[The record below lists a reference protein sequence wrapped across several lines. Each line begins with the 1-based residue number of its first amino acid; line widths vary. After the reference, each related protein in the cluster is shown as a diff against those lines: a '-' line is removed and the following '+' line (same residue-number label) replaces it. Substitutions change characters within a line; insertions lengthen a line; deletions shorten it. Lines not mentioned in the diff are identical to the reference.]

1 LRAVVSKGR
10 LAERSDATRAALV
23 AAAREVFA
31 ELGFSETTVD
41 HVVQRAGVTRGAL
54 YHHFASKEELFG
66 AVYEVVE
73 KELAERSMVEALRG
87 RTPMSRLQ
95 RGIDAFLDACLEPA
109 VQRIV
114 LLDALSVLGWE
125 SWHEIG
131 VRYNFGLMVIG
142 LQGAVDDGAIPRRPV
157 EPLAHLVQGA
167 VMRAGMVIARAD
179 DPAAARKAVGAEL
192 RALLAGLRS
201 RP

>member
-1 LRAVVSKGR
+1 MSRLATVVSKGR
-10 LAERSDATRAALV
+10 LAERSEATRALLA
-23 AAAREVFA
+23 AAARDVFA
-31 ELGFSETTVD
+31 DVGFAAATIDDIVS
-41 HVVQRAGVTRGAL
+41 RAGVTRGAL
-54 YHHFASKEELFG
+54 YHHFGSKEELFRE
-66 AVYEVVE
+66 VYEAVE
-73 KELAERSMVEALRG
+73 RELADRSLVASMAG
-87 RTPMSRLQ
+87 RTPLSRLQ

-109 VQRIV
+109 VQRIA

-125 SWHEIG
+125 AWHEIG
-131 VRYNFGLMVIG
+131 VRYNFGLLLAGVRD
-142 LQGAVDDGAIPRRPV
+142 AVPRRPA

-179 DPAAARKAVGAEL
+179 DPAATRKVVGTEM

>member
-1 LRAVVSKGR
+1 MVSRGR
-10 LAERSDATRAALV
+10 LAERSEATRAALV
-23 AAAREVFA
+23 AAGRDVFA
-31 ELGFSETTVD
+31 ERGFAETTID

-54 YHHFASKEELFG
+54 YHHFASKEELFR
-66 AVYEVVE
+66 AVYEAVE
-73 KELAERSMVEALRG
+73 KELADRSTVAALAG

-109 VQRIV
+109 VQRIA
-114 LLDALSVLGWE
+114 LLDGLSVLGWDT
-125 SWHEIG
+125 WHEIG
-131 VRYNFGLMVIG
+131 VRYNFGLLVIG
-142 LQGAVDDGAIPRRPV
+142 LQGVIDAGAIARRPV
-157 EPLAHLVQGA
+157 EPLAHLLQGA

-192 RALLAGLRS
+192 RAMLTGLRS

>member
-1 LRAVVSKGR
+1 M
-10 LAERSDATRAALV
+10 

-31 ELGFSETTVD
+31 ERGFAETTVD
-41 HVVQRAGVTRGAL
+41 DVVQRAGVTRGAL
-54 YHHFASKEELFG
+54 YHHFASKEDLFR
-66 AVYEVVE
+66 AVYETVE
-73 KELAERSMVEALRG
+73 KDLADRSTVAALQG

-109 VQRIV
+109 VQRIA

-125 SWHEIG
+125 TWHEIG
-131 VRYNFGLMVIG
+131 VRYNFGLLVLG
-142 LQGAVDDGAIPRRPV
+142 LQGAVDEGALARRPV
-157 EPLAHLVQGA
+157 EPLAHLLQGA

-179 DPAAARKAVGAEL
+179 DAAAARKAMGAEL